1 MKTDKF
7 LQFDDL
13 IDTLDEDSATFEDL
27 QALSG
32 EERQMFLTAKALKGM
47 ASYDVE
53 KAGAFKKLLSE
64 RLMTLP
70 AASKDPA
77 PVPGASWSFS
87 EIFQNLSRVLTAQK
101 KAFAVSFA
109 ALLVVFAV
117 IVGNISRAPVLD
129 LETSRLIADLSGGL
143 DAPIQNERELH
154 AAFSPVEMDDL
165 EMVLIDGT
173 AEGDPSLVELLELSS
188 SLDDFDPNEEEGFER
203 EILDF
208 NTFSTL

>member
-1 MKTDKF
+1 MKDKF

-47 ASYDVE
+47 ASYDAE
-53 KAGAFKKLLSE
+53 KAEAFKKRLSE
-64 RLMTLP
+64 TLRALP
-70 AASKDPA
+70 ATSEAS
-77 PVPGASWSFS
+77 VPIRDASWSFS
-87 EIFQNLSRVLTAQK
+87 DIFQSLSRVLTAQK

-188 SLDDFDPNEEEGFER
+188 SLDDFDPAAEDMER
-203 EILDF
+203 ELLDF